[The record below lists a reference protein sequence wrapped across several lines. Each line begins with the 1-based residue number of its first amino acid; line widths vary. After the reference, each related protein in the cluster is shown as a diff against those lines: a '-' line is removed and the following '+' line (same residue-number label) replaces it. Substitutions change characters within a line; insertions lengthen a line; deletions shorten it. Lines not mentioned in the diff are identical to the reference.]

1 MRGRR
6 FCKGALIEIDGRR
19 MTLLRKSERD
29 VWQIEEALSG
39 KYLEKSDR
47 ELREDYVSGRLV
59 FARGESSAKP
69 SDASVVGLPTL
80 ETDGN
85 GFESAKIRRTYVKA
99 IGSLPGS
106 KKVIEPVIEE
116 TWKKLGSQGKPPD
129 CSSVLRWR
137 RKYLESGND
146 FASLVESSARKGN
159 RSARYPE
166 AVIRAVKDAID
177 RKYMTLE
184 RGSVQETLDAAKI
197 EIRAENRLLAS
208 AAALPMPTRRLVM
221 RLIDE
226 IPAFDRHA
234 ARYGRD
240 SANNAFR
247 AVTGFRVIG
256 APLERAEIDH
266 TPLDLLVIDDDSG
279 MPMGRPYLTTCIDA
293 YSRCVLGCVVSFEP
307 PSFLTV
313 AQCLKHALLPK
324 TCLRAEQSTLRNDW
338 EAHGIPE
345 ELVVDNGAEFHS
357 VSLEKACLE
366 LGTEIHYAPR
376 RTGAFKGIIER
387 FQKTMNDSVAHGTP
401 GTTFSNIF
409 EKEDYNPAKHAVIG
423 FRRLKEILTIWIV
436 DVYHQRPHRSLAS
449 SPASVWSSAIA
460 PEDIPV
466 PPSGETLDVLLG
478 RVESGRRLSHKGIE
492 LDGLFYNSS
501 ELTALRR
508 RLGSVLNVDL
518 RVNDSDLGRI
528 AVLVPGENSFVFA
541 RALNSAY
548 ADGLSRWQ
556 HKVCRRFARMQSLPE
571 NPDSWLDAKAEI
583 ARLISEEFLAKKT
596 RGNKRASRF
605 ATGGRSA
612 VGAKDLLSPA
622 QKTPEDVPPE
632 HPDQDSMKPR
642 TARPMK
648 SFSPIVSVRSKKVV
662 PPETKD
668 LKND

>member
-6 FCKGALIEIDGRR
+6 FCKGALIEIDGRK
-19 MTLLRKSERD
+19 LLLSRKSGDDIWQLED
-29 VWQIEEALSG
+29 VASG
-39 KYLEKSDR
+39 RYLEKSDR
-47 ELREDYVSGRLV
+47 ELREDYVSGRLI
-59 FARGESSAKP
+59 FA
-69 SDASVVGLPTL
+69 
-80 ETDGN
+80 DGN
-85 GFESAKIRRTYVKA
+85 IKSKQSDVSDMARPLPESDPDKFEAAKLRRTYVKS
-99 IGSLPGS
+99 IDRLPGTRN
-106 KKVIEPVIEE
+106 VIGPVIEE
-116 TWKKLGSQGKPPD
+116 TWERLGRPGKPPD
-129 CSSVLRWR
+129 CSTVLRWR
-137 RKYLESGND
+137 RRFMDSGND
-146 FASLVESSARKGN
+146 IASLVESSAKKGN
-159 RSARYPE
+159 RSARFPDE
-166 AVIRAVKDAID
+166 VIRIARAAID

-184 RGSVQETLDAAKI
+184 RASIQETLDAAKI

-208 AAALPMPTRRLVM
+208 AATLPMPTRRLVK

-279 MPMGRPYLTTCIDA
+279 MPIGRPYLTTCIDA

-324 TCLRAEQSTLRNDW
+324 TGLRAEQSTLRNDW

-376 RTGAFKGIIER
+376 RNGAFKGIIER
-387 FQKTMNDSVAHGTP
+387 FQKTMNDSVAHGSP

-541 RALNSAY
+541 HALNSAY
-548 ADGLSRWQ
+548 ASGLSRWQ

-596 RGNKRASRF
+596 RGNKRAARF
-605 ATGGRSA
+605 AMSSTSTSMPPLYKDLSLPTDEAPPGDSIAGDHRPTTPRKMFAPITSIRSTRSA
-612 VGAKDLLSPA
+612 PA
-622 QKTPEDVPPE
+622 DNSE
-632 HPDQDSMKPR
+632 
-642 TARPMK
+642 AN
-648 SFSPIVSVRSKKVV
+648 
-662 PPETKD
+662 
-668 LKND
+668 ND